1 MRIPAVDLEAQYL
14 SIQAE
19 VDAAVAQVLAS
30 GQYIIGPETEEFERD
45 FAGFCGAAQAV
56 AVASGTDALQLALR
70 ACGIQPGDEVITVA
84 HTAAATVAAIE
95 LAGACPLLVDID
107 PRRYT
112 LDPAPLAAVLTART
126 RAVVPVH
133 LYGCPA
139 DLEPILDFAHRHGLL
154 VIEDCCQAHGAVYH
168 GRPVGTWGQAAA
180 FSFYP
185 TKNLGGFGDSGAVV
199 SNDVAVSERVRAL
212 RQYGWV
218 ERNRSELKGLN
229 SRMDELQAAVLRV
242 KLPHLQA
249 WNERRRAL
257 AAQYSSL
264 LEGCGVI
271 LPFEPQDT
279 RHVYHQYVLRH
290 PQRDALRNHLTS
302 RGIGTLIHYPLPVH
316 LQPAYADLKLRSGSL
331 LESEAAAREVLS
343 LPMRPEMSE
352 EDVAQV
358 CAAVRDFGA

>member
-19 VDAAVAQVLAS
+19 VDAAVARVLAS
-30 GQYIIGPETEEFERD
+30 GQYILGPETEGFERD
-45 FAGFCGAAQAV
+45 FAGFCGAAQAM

-112 LDPAPLAAVLTART
+112 LDPASLAAVLTART

-290 PQRDALRNHLTS
+290 PQRDALRNHLAS
-302 RGIGTLIHYPLPVH
+302 QGIGTLIHYPLPVH

-343 LPMRPEMSE
+343 LPIRPEMSE

>member
-1 MRIPAVDLEAQYL
+1 VRIPAVDLEAQYL

-30 GQYIIGPETEEFERD
+30 GQYILGPETEGFERD

-84 HTAAATVAAIE
+84 HTAAATVAAVE
-95 LAGACPLLVDID
+95 LAGVRPLLVDID

-112 LDPAPLAAVLTART
+112 LDPACLAAVLTART
-126 RAVVPVH
+126 RAIMPVH

-139 DLEPILDFAHRHGLL
+139 DLEPIMDFAHRHGLL

-199 SNDVAVSERVRAL
+199 SNDVAVSERARAL

-218 ERNRSELKGLN
+218 ERNRSDLKGLN

-264 LEGCGVI
+264 LEDCGVI

-290 PQRDALRNHLTS
+290 PQRDALRNHLAS
-302 RGIGTLIHYPLPVH
+302 QGIGTLIHYPLPVH

-331 LESEAAAREVLS
+331 LESEVAAREVLS
-343 LPMRPEMSE
+343 LPIRPEMSE